1 MRVST
6 IGLNAAKM
14 QARFVVSGHKR
25 KIYSL
30 WNKMRS
36 HVMQTKKLI
45 IRKNEKNSKNVKK
58 R

>member
-45 IRKNEKNSKNVKK
+45 IRKNEKTVKT
-58 R
+58 